1 MMDDWLGIRPHHK
14 FVPQYTQATKKP
26 KEMGATGS
34 FNLSCTGL
42 LAPASPQLSARPHPI
57 CSGFPPFGC
66 TGPPEAELHR
76 GPLSLMCA
84 FSTWAK
90 AVSPGRDY
98 LLPSVFWLQL
108 MRAVSLPFRRQHLPL
123 SLAPDPTIYRHSCQ
137 NRVSVPRF

>member
-57 CSGFPPFGC
+57 CSDFLLLAALVPQKQSSTEVLFP
-66 TGPPEAELHR
+66 
-76 GPLSLMCA
+76 
-84 FSTWAK
+84 
-90 AVSPGRDY
+90 
-98 LLPSVFWLQL
+98 
-108 MRAVSLPFRRQHLPL
+108 
-123 SLAPDPTIYRHSCQ
+123 
-137 NRVSVPRF
+137 